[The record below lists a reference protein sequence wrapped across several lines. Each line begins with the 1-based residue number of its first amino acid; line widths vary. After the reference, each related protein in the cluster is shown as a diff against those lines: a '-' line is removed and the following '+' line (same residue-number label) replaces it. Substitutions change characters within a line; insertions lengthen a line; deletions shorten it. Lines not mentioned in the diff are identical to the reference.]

1 MFNLKTN
8 IMRKNFLLFLL
19 VLFFAITA
27 KSQSL
32 DYSRAPNSF
41 IFDPFQTTYDGLYI
55 PVKKAYEM
63 WNTNEYIGGEPIVG
77 GTPSA
82 SLYWEDVSGLIK
94 SVNLEG
100 SGENAKIKVL
110 VDKAKGKGNAVIAFK
125 VNGEIKWS
133 WHVWVTD
140 NPTNGST
147 YRKGFEKN
155 KNGQLIPDNQW
166 QWMDRNL
173 GATNAS
179 FLGSDW
185 NKSAGLMYQWGRK
198 DPFPPLQYKDG
209 TGYEIYGEIGEK
221 HYGDFEKLDI
231 TNTTNPLGWVFRPF
245 NSAGNHNEVA
255 QNLKYAVKNP
265 LRMIT
270 FLGSAGSVNKETWFS
285 DTRFK
290 VDATGSGAELNRVN
304 FDLWGDTRKG
314 LASRVSTS
322 NAALKLDSES
332 YELKSAFDPCPNGWR
347 VPSHYGSSNGASG
360 GMNLSSP
367 WGRGGGGNDDIWND
381 YSSTFYLNPNVNE
394 GKASMNFTI
403 SGHNSTTTNNMLP
416 NVKVYPSLGLD
427 FNDQANRN
435 LGYMPITGAYTFV
448 GPYETSDYV
457 NETPQLRYIVSLT
470 RGTLHTSTL
479 SSYSG
484 NGEMGLWYISDN
496 YKTAQEGKFRFAV
509 GQAVGIKGAEACRCI
524 KDPNLEF
531 IGDFVTEYVAASNPV
546 NYELLRQWSKDA
558 NSYIVMTNQVQNQ
571 KIKTRKAY
579 AMHKLELSGE
589 SFEFP
594 SNLSV
599 HTVWTTNANLI
610 NSLTLDN
617 TTIENSEINVKLNAN
632 QYGNAVVA
640 LHAGNSNTDPIL
652 WSWHI
657 WAPETN
663 PEENTITY
671 QTESIVNH
679 PNSQII
685 NHTKHA
691 VVPPL
696 KTIFMNR
703 NLGALDALP
712 SGNPTEQVYK
722 KSIGLHY
729 QWGRKDPIPTFLDQ
743 SNIIV
748 KGASNTSSQYNT
760 SFVTNIS
767 NFNSIFSDPALR
779 QNEKDSRVIKYTV
792 ENPLNYI
799 YNPDKK
805 DWISNKQGM
814 KTDRWGHATE
824 KSPYDPC
831 PDGWRIPD
839 TSLVFFNSKFHN
851 GNGSTNLIANDGR
864 KGYSPWYLGDVL
876 DPNNSQGRYGI
887 NQFHGT
893 NNDNAATNS
902 QYYKGSYIG
911 SNYGWS
917 FNDPVYNIGTYP
929 NTGIRGEST
938 SSVSNDFPKTL
949 VWTAALDDDMVGNAF
964 GLSIRWSKM
973 QTGGQASPTLGAS
986 CRCAKDETRIKEEK
1000 YCPSSTAWNG
1010 IAWSN
1015 GIPDS
1020 NKKAI
1025 INGAFVLS
1033 SNLEACELEVGASG
1047 SLEIPSGFT
1056 FTVNGIVINNASAED
1071 FVVES
1076 GGNLIQTPEYTDVN
1090 VGEITVYKE
1099 SNEMVRNDQTLWSS
1113 PVENQSLRSFSPE
1126 TLFNRFWGYSENIS
1140 QYQALFTSNNQDAMF
1155 SKGAGYAVRVRN
1167 TLPTGQTTT
1176 HLGKFVGVP
1185 FNGDVNVN
1193 VTTTGE
1199 GYNIVGNPYAS
1210 NIKVDDVYGFFGLN
1224 ENVEVIYFWTHQY
1237 PVGDPNY
1244 GNNYNS
1250 FTTLGNTDGSGTELK
1265 TISVGQGFFVKVSE
1279 GSNQIK
1285 FNNKMRVSEDAVFYK
1300 NNHSEKHRIW
1310 LSLSS
1315 NEVEFCNI
1323 LIGYMP
1329 EATNHYDKQIDGK
1342 AFKGDF
1348 TSIYTLIEDGKY
1360 SIQGRALPFQTSDIV
1375 KLGFRAT
1382 EAGQFNISLSNFD
1395 GLFSEGEVVI
1405 YLKDNELNLIHNLIE
1420 SPYSFEAKTGEFN
1433 ERFEIVFEKK
1443 STMSTEDLTGSSVQI
1458 YTNNQN
1464 IIVESKDEKILSVE
1478 LYDLSGREIHSNHS
1492 VNAKTYNFKANS
1504 KGVLV
1509 VKVQT
1514 KDSEVTVKKVII
1526 K

>member
-1 MFNLKTN
+1 
-8 IMRKNFLLFLL
+8 MRKKFLLFLL
-19 VLFFAITA
+19 VLFYSISA

-63 WNTNEYIGGEPIVG
+63 WNSDEYIGGEPIVG

-94 SVNLEG
+94 SVDLEG
-100 SGENAKIKVL
+100 TGENAKIKVL

-133 WHVWVTD
+133 WHIWVTD
-140 NPTNGST
+140 DPTNGST

-155 KNGQLIPDNQW
+155 KNGQLIPDDQW

-179 FLGSDW
+179 FLGNDW
-185 NKSAGLMYQWGRK
+185 NKSGGLMYQWGRK

-209 TGYEIYGEIGEK
+209 TSYEIYGEIGEK

-231 TNTTNPLGWVFRPF
+231 TNTTDPLGWVFRPF

-270 FLGSAGSVNKETWFS
+270 FLGNPGEINKETWFS

-290 VDATGSGAELNRVN
+290 VDAAEPLQRVN

-314 LASRVSTS
+314 LASRVNTS

-381 YSSTFYLNPNVNE
+381 YSTTFYLNPNVNE

-416 NVKVYPSLGLD
+416 DVKVYPSLGLD
-427 FNDQANRN
+427 FNDQSNRN
-435 LGYMPITGAYTFV
+435 LGFMPLTGAYTFV
-448 GPYETSDYV
+448 GPYETNDYV
-457 NETPQLRYIVSLT
+457 NETAQLRFIVSLT

-479 SSYSG
+479 SSYAN

-509 GQAVGIKGAEACRCI
+509 AQAVGIKGAEACRCI

-531 IGDFVTEYVAASNPV
+531 IGNFETEYVAASNSID
-546 NYELLRQWSKDA
+546 YELLKEWSKDA
-558 NSYIVMTNQVQNQ
+558 NSYIVMTNETQNQ

-610 NSLTLDN
+610 NSLTLSN

-632 QYGNAVVA
+632 QFGNAVVA

-663 PEENTITY
+663 PEINTVTY

-679 PNSQII
+679 PNSQIY
-685 NHTKHA
+685 NHTKNA
-691 VVPPL
+691 ITPPL
-696 KTIFMNR
+696 KTVFMDR

-712 SGNPTEQVYK
+712 AGTPTEQVYK

-748 KGASNTSSQYNT
+748 KGVNNTSSQYNT
-760 SFVTNIS
+760 SYVTNIS

-799 YNPDKK
+799 YNSDKK

-814 KTDRWGHATE
+814 KANRWGHATE

-876 DPNNSQGRYGI
+876 DPNNTQGRYGI
-887 NQFHGT
+887 NQYNEV
-893 NNDNAATNS
+893 NNTDAATNS
-902 QYYKGSYIG
+902 LYYRGSYIG
-911 SNYGWS
+911 DYYGWN
-917 FNDPVYNIGTYP
+917 FNDPIYNIGTFP
-929 NTGIRGEST
+929 RTGLRGELGNGVDNSI
-938 SSVSNDFPKTL
+938 PKTL

-973 QTGGQASPTLGAS
+973 QTGGQASPALGAS
-986 CRCAKDETRIKEEK
+986 CRCVKDETRIKEEK
-1000 YCPSSTAWNG
+1000 YCPNSTTWDG
-1010 IAWSN
+1010 LAWSN
-1015 GIPDS
+1015 GAPDS

-1025 INGAFVLS
+1025 INGAFILS
-1033 SNLEACELEVGASG
+1033 SDLEACELEVGANG

-1056 FTVNGIVINNASAED
+1056 FMVNGIVINNGSPED
-1071 FVVES
+1071 FIVAS
-1076 GGNLIQTPEYTDVN
+1076 GGNLIQNQDIEN
-1090 VGEITVYKE
+1090 IGKITVR
-1099 SNEMVRNDQTLWSS
+1099 RNSQPMKRLDYTLWSS
-1113 PVENQSLRSFSPE
+1113 PVDQQNLFGFSPE
-1126 TLFNRFWGYSENIS
+1126 TVNGVTNFPGSTGRIYIYDGTNGYINPNPYTAQAVMNEAVGYLFRSPNNYHATNLTV
-1140 QYQALFTSNNQDAMF
+1140 YQ
-1155 SKGAGYAVRVRN
+1155 
-1167 TLPTGQTTT
+1167 
-1176 HLGKFVGVP
+1176 GKFTGTP
-1185 FNGDVNVN
+1185 NNGNVN
-1193 VTTTGE
+1193 VATVAASSTSIGNPYPSNINADLLLAANPGISTLYFWNNTGVAGSNYATYTMLGGAAAGGGSQVPDEFISAGQGFLVETTANSVNFDNTMR
-1199 GYNIVGNPYAS
+1199 VGNPAY
-1210 NIKVDDVYGFFGLN
+1210 FFKG
-1224 ENVEVIYFWTHQY
+1224 
-1237 PVGDPNY
+1237 
-1244 GNNYNS
+1244 
-1250 FTTLGNTDGSGTELK
+1250 
-1265 TISVGQGFFVKVSE
+1265 E
-1279 GSNQIK
+1279 G
-1285 FNNKMRVSEDAVFYK
+1285 V
-1300 NNHSEKHRIW
+1300 EKHRFW
-1310 LSLSS
+1310 LDLNNSE
-1315 NEVEFCNI
+1315 NHRYGQI
-1323 LIGYMP
+1323 LVGYMNG
-1329 EATNHYDKQIDGK
+1329 AAKKTNDQINGKLFKYDGSALYTING
-1342 AFKGDF
+1342 GDK
-1348 TSIYTLIEDGKY
+1348 LA
-1360 SIQGRALPFQTSDIV
+1360 IQGKSLPFQSSDVV
-1375 KLGFRAT
+1375 KLGFRAA
-1382 EAGQFNISLSNFD
+1382 EAGNFNISLSNFD

-1405 YLKDNELNLIHNLIE
+1405 YLKDNELNLLHNLMD
-1420 SPYSFEAKTGEFN
+1420 SAYSFEAKTGEFN
-1433 ERFEIVFEKK
+1433 ERFEVIFENK

-1478 LYDLSGREIHSNHS
+1478 LYDLSGRQIHTNHN
-1492 VNAKTYNFKANS
+1492 VNANTYNFKSNAR
-1504 KGVLV
+1504 GVLV
-1509 VKVQT
+1509 VKVESLNS
-1514 KDSEVTVKKVII
+1514 KVTVKKVII